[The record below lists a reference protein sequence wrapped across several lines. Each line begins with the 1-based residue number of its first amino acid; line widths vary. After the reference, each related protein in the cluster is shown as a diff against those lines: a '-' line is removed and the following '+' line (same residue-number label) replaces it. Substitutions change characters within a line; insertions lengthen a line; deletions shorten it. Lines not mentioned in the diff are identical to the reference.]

1 MTIQV
6 FPDYLSKLYYI
17 LHVMSDEEL
26 DNFYINDIDCRTKL
40 FAAMKAEF
48 DRFGPISKKRT
59 LEAIEFILFSD
70 DIQKY
75 WRAVVPQEIPL
86 DEVDDKVAYL
96 RTLYQQL
103 AGRAPLEESFD
114 PDVELVYGR
123 AGIDVRL

>member
-1 MTIQV
+1 MTIQI

-26 DNFYINDIDCRTKL
+26 DDFYINNSDCRTKL
-40 FAAMKAEF
+40 FEAMKAEF
-48 DRFGPISKKRT
+48 DRFGPLSKKRT
-59 LEAIEFILFSD
+59 LDAIEFIISSG

-86 DEVDDKVAYL
+86 DEVEDKLEYL
-96 RTLYQQL
+96 RALYQKL
-103 AGRAPLEESFD
+103 AGRAPPEESFD
-114 PDVELVYGR
+114 RDVELVYGR